1 MQLCSWLKI
10 LNFTA
15 CNGPASMAYV
25 AAAQSSLRIGTTASY
40 NTKIA
45 LGCFIGCIPAVSCK
59 HACVGVY

>member
-1 MQLCSWLKI
+1 MAKNIKFHSL
-10 LNFTA
+10 
-15 CNGPASMAYV
+15 NGPASMAYV